1 MSSPRPVES
10 EYLAP
15 AEAALTQ
22 AVGGNQHELRLQVLE
37 AASARF
43 GGFDLTAFHEAFGV
57 KSKRAASDLWSLRYL

>member
-22 AVGGNQHELRLQVLE
+22 AVGGKPALSFGFKFWRQHQRVL
-37 AASARF
+37 A
-43 GGFDLTAFHEAFGV
+43 GLT
-57 KSKRAASDLWSLRYL
+57 